1 MRRVILLLLICFGYL
16 FAGSL
21 YEEIVR
27 EQIRNI
33 PLDRAIVVGEGNRKL
48 ITVINPDCPHC
59 RAEWKELR
67 KHLDKLK
74 IYIFVFPF
82 KSWGE
87 ENLRKSYYIACSE
100 DKLRA
105 LDEVLLGRLD
115 GKVPEVERCSAVDE
129 HLKVIRDL
137 GVDGVPYNILPEKNK
152 IISGFSRNLLKEL
165 GIEE

>member
-1 MRRVILLLLICFGYL
+1 
-16 FAGSL
+16 
-21 YEEIVR
+21 
-27 EQIRNI
+27 
-33 PLDRAIVVGEGNRKL
+33 VGEGDRKL

-67 KHLDKLK
+67 RYLDRLK
-74 IYIFVFPF
+74 IYIFIFPF

-105 LDEVLLGRLD
+105 LDEVLLGKLD
-115 GKVPEVERCSAVDE
+115 GRVPEVERCSLVDE
-129 HLKVIRDL
+129 HLRVVESL

-152 IISGFSRNLLKEL
+152 IISGFSKNLLREL